1 MCSSDLGSGLGEV
14 LTQSTTLELSS
25 FMVPEI
31 ILALAGLVALALLPI
46 AWRAWFGGQRA

>member
-1 MCSSDLGSGLGEV
+1 LGEV
-14 LTQSTTLELSS
+14 LTQSTSLELSS

-31 ILALAGLVALALLPI
+31 ILALAGLVALALLPV